1 MTILAWLGGAIAA
14 VVVGLWLRR
23 RTPRDSGLGS
33 VSGQWLDNH
42 RRETHRQD

>member
-1 MTILAWLGGAIAA
+1 VTILAWIAGAIA
-14 VVVGLWLRR
+14 VIVIGFWLLR

-42 RRETHRQD
+42 RRETHRED